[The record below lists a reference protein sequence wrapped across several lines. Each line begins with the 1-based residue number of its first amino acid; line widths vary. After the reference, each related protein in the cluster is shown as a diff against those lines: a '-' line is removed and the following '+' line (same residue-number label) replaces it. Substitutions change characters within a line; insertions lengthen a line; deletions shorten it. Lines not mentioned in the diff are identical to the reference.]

1 MSISRCSPVRLG
13 LVGLGEWGEQVA
25 AAAALDPGVTLV
37 SCYARSPETRGLFA
51 KRFGC
56 VPCTSYQGMLD
67 DSGIEGVV
75 VMTPNKAH
83 REHVVAAAEHHK
95 HCLVT
100 KPISTSIEDGQ
111 AMIRACEEAEVTL
124 AVGHQSRRE
133 PALRKLRELLESDE
147 LGTPVMVECNISS
160 GRGLEIQPQQWRWTT
175 DECPSGPLILLGVHH
190 VDSLQYLLG
199 PIVRVQGWQRRRLT
213 SAEIDDV
220 TCTLL
225 EFESGLLGYLG
236 ASYVSGEACWIKV
249 YGTSGVAHY
258 DQHTGL
264 VLSKD
269 SWEGGRTRYPKAAGI
284 DLQEVP
290 IATMREEIAEFAECI
305 RTGKKPDID
314 GDQALRNLAVVLAA
328 IQSGETDKPASV
340 DELLGTH

>member
-1 MSISRCSPVRLG
+1 MSTSNCSPVRLG

-25 AAAALDPGVTLV
+25 AAAALDPGVALV
-37 SCYARSPETRGLFA
+37 SCYARSPETRGLFG

-56 VPCTSYQGMLD
+56 VPCTSYQGMLE
-67 DSGIEGVV
+67 DSGIEGIV

-83 REHVVAAAEHHK
+83 RDQVIAAAEHGK

-100 KPISTSIEDGQ
+100 KPISTSIEDGR
-111 AMIRACEEAEVTL
+111 AMIQACEEAGVTL

-133 PALRKLRELLESDE
+133 PALRKLKDLLESDE

-160 GRGLEIQPQQWRWTT
+160 GRGLEIQPQQWRWTP

-269 SWEGGRTRYPKAAGI
+269 SWTEGPVRCPKSRGA
-284 DLQEVP
+284 DLREAP
-290 IATMREEIAEFAECI
+290 IPAMKEEIAEFAECI
-305 RTGKKPDID
+305 RTGKKPDI
-314 GDQALRNLAVVLAA
+314 GGEQALRNLAVVLAA
-328 IQSGETDKPASV
+328 IQSGKTGKPTSV
-340 DELLGTH
+340 DELLDTD